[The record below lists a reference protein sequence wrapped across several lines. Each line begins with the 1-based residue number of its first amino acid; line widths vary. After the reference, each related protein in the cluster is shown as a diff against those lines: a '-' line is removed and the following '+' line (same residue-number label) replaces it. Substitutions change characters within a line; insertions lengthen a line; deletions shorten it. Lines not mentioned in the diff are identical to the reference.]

1 MDVIALQEAWHAPSR
16 EVILETTRRF
26 FPHAHAPDDARCGL
40 VLLSA
45 REFPHARATFAPFKA
60 KSGIEGWWFD
70 KGVTA
75 TTLETRGGKRVVV
88 LNAHLQSD
96 FWQPRAETRAKQF
109 PEIVD
114 ALADAVRAGG
124 GEDGV
129 DAALLCGDL
138 NVAAGSEEYRAMMK
152 ALSGGRERGAADLF
166 ERRRGRGRDGD
177 RDRDADAH
185 ERERHTFPIA
195 RWKHRRWWQRGSGK
209 KSAYVRETPVKRL
222 DYVVDLT
229 RLVRGGGGGGG
240 GWAEAAGG
248 EDEDEEEERGRG
260 RAEVID
266 GIADDRGAPAER
278 SRVRHRGR
286 VRVIVR
292 SLSFQRVGVVA
303 VVVFF
308 FSLFFL
314 PVARVAR
321 RVRVLVFVRPV
332 SVFSSRPRS
341 QLTPR
346 RRPAAA
352 PRPPGPCFSS
362 GIDAAAMWYFSPRV
376 VQRRGVLHRRVR
388 ELRDARHEDLRD
400 LLLAVHERLP
410 GDVRVVSTASGV
422 SSLDQRFDLLRFLR
436 ERRDRATG

>member
-1 MDVIALQEAWHAPSR
+1 MRDLASPPSSPLPVSARAQPASTNAAAAARAGGLVTRRATRRRDGQLSVLTWNVQLLPGKLPGQAGTAKHLLIRAASIARQINALASDVDVIALQEAWHAPSR

-240 GWAEAAGG
+240 GGG
-248 EDEDEEEERGRG
+248 EDEEEEEERGGG

-266 GIADDRGAPAER
+266 GIADDRGAPLSDHAC
-278 SRVRHRGR
+278 
-286 VRVIVR
+286 VI
-292 SLSFQRVGVVA
+292 A
-303 VVVFF
+303 VV
-308 FSLFFL
+308 
-314 PVARVAR
+314 
-321 RVRVLVFVRPV
+321 
-332 SVFSSRPRS
+332 SV
-341 QLTPR
+341 
-346 RRPAAA
+346 
-352 PRPPGPCFSS
+352 
-362 GIDAAAMWYFSPRV
+362 
-376 VQRRGVLHRRVR
+376 
-388 ELRDARHEDLRD
+388 
-400 LLLAVHERLP
+400 
-410 GDVRVVSTASGV
+410 
-422 SSLDQRFDLLRFLR
+422 
-436 ERRDRATG
+436 